1 MLGILALDTRFE
13 RIVGDTGNAAS
24 YPFPVRI
31 HVVEGADS
39 PLIVRDGAPDAAL
52 VARFV
57 AAAQALEAEGA
68 RAIISTCGFLVSVQ
82 DEIASAVNVPVMLS
96 ALSLYPLVATSGKGR
111 VAILTASRAALGPR
125 AMAAAGIDPARVVV
139 MGCEDIPCFA
149 ESFLAPQAAQA
160 TRLKRECLEQALVEK
175 SQEALRE
182 SPDIGAILLEC
193 GNLPPYARAIAGAT
207 GRPVFH
213 MLDAAALLMRAQGQ

>member
-52 VARFV
+52 VARFI

-82 DEIASAVNVPVMLS
+82 DKIAAKAGWRSSP
-96 ALSLYPLVATSGKGR
+96 P
-111 VAILTASRAALGPR
+111 RAQRLGPAPWRRR
-125 AMAAAGIDPARVVV
+125 ASI
-139 MGCEDIPCFA
+139 
-149 ESFLAPQAAQA
+149 
-160 TRLKRECLEQALVEK
+160 
-175 SQEALRE
+175 LR
-182 SPDIGAILLEC
+182 GWW
-193 GNLPPYARAIAGAT
+193 
-207 GRPVFH
+207 
-213 MLDAAALLMRAQGQ
+213 